1 LCQLLATSGHLP
13 LVIFVP
19 VRNAV
24 LLLRPVLVTTTAFPP
39 RSTATVWDVSEEGYP
54 LLIDP
59 VTGDPRLGGSSSG
72 REAARVVKFSPEG
85 SSRDLMVFSE
95 ENSNIHIID
104 ARTFH
109 THVILPVPADQAAS
123 TSAIPAGG
131 QSSRSGVEG
140 GTWGIAGV
148 AFDPS
153 GDWLYSGTER
163 TVVEWDMRRCGGGG
177 EAGTWQMA

>member
-24 LLLRPVLVTTTAFPP
+24 LLLRPVLVTTTP
-39 RSTATVWDVSEEGYP
+39 RIVWDVSEEGYP